1 MRIFSL
7 VALVLFVSSFDLP
20 ARAGLE
26 EDCLQHRDYDLKID
40 GCTAMVHSG
49 QYSGRSLAIAYKHR
63 ANAFAQ
69 LDKYRLAIQDYDQA
83 LLIDPANELVYNRRG
98 NAYGSLGDYERAVRD
113 WEQAIR
119 IDGVTATRWWQTKL
133 KMRGYYSGAID
144 GIFGPGTRRGLLA
157 CARDPNC

>member
-7 VALVLFVSSFDLP
+7 VALVLFVSSFGLP

-40 GCTAMVHSG
+40 GCTAMIHSG

-63 ANAFAQ
+63 ANTYTQ
-69 LDKYRLAIQDYDQA
+69 LDKYRLAIQNYDQA
-83 LLIDPANELVYNRRG
+83 LQADPGYDLVYDIRG
-98 NAYGSLGDYERAVRD
+98 DAYDSLGEYERAVKE

-119 IDGVTATRWWQTKL
+119 IDGVLATRWWQTKL
-133 KMRGYYSGAID
+133 KMKGHYSGAID
-144 GIFGPGTRRGLLA
+144 GIFGSGTRRGLLA